1 MLSVLT
7 QGPSTVRRRMEQDGK
22 LASLCASDYVKTD
35 RHRFH
40 SGDLLDTLPV
50 WLWGPSNGRP
60 TYGGPQKEPDR
71 FEDLRFLGK
80 DRDLDGRA
88 PWSAAI
94 VEGVPRAGAA
104 LALELHYDLPADSP
118 CRPSYDCPSP
128 AQRPMVT
135 VFFDAGNVEVRAPR
149 RNGNRDDV
157 PMEAIGVALDGNR
170 ARLVDLHVLLDS
182 ERYQT
187 TGPSATER
195 AQPAQPLPLPPSG
208 AVPITVRREARRLVV
223 QAAGHEAAF
232 DAPAAT
238 GGFLG
243 FLVEGHGFV
252 RIGRVG
258 VSALK

>member
-1 MLSVLT
+1 
-7 QGPSTVRRRMEQDGK
+7 
-22 LASLCASDYVKTD
+22 
-35 RHRFH
+35 
-40 SGDLLDTLPV
+40 
-50 WLWGPSNGRP
+50 LWEPSNGRP
-60 TYGGPQKEPDR
+60 TYGGPQKEPGR

-80 DRDLDGRA
+80 DRDLNGRA

-94 VEGVPRAGAA
+94 VEGVPRAGAT
-104 LALELHYDLPADSP
+104 LTLELHYDLPADSP
-118 CRPSYDCPSP
+118 CRPNYDCPSP
-128 AQRPMVT
+128 SQRPVVT

-195 AQPAQPLPLPPSG
+195 AQTAQPLPLPPAG
-208 AVPITVRREARRLVV
+208 PVPITVRREARRLVV
-223 QAAGHEAAF
+223 QAAGREAAF

-252 RIGRVG
+252 RIGRVRA
-258 VSALK
+258 SALK